1 MSSGPPRSRF
11 VNFLCA
17 YCGLSPC
24 GALPDHRLSCCEV
37 RTALS
42 IQGRSVCFDCF
53 DKIGVWFVIRHKY
66 LEESLLIS
74 LRHCLFVLL
83 DVSLF
88 ESCELDKAGGS
99 ESRVGSSLLRLI
111 LVFWVESWFCS
122 FCFGL

>member
-1 MSSGPPRSRF
+1 MFHTACVDGTSRF
-11 VNFLCA
+11 NFPRRSNFLIR
-17 YCGLSPC
+17 P
-24 GALPDHRLSCCEV
+24 
-37 RTALS
+37 
-42 IQGRSVCFDCF
+42 VCFDCF

-83 DVSLF
+83 GVSLF

-99 ESRVGSSLLRLI
+99 ETRVGSGLLRLI